1 MSSKHT
7 YEKHSVNTLAHRF
20 KGLASRNTIQKWLAD
35 KKIRPEMKDES
46 AAPYLFTRKHLDNVA
61 EVLDRAHCARVARA
75 TDSAQQFAHVRDT
88 TRRNALLILR
98 ENQMRE
104 LGNRPRSHRGE
115 KDLATN
121 DCDAVGGVRLCAD
134 VSEVRRIGN
143 CNILGKPMKEKQK

>member
-35 KKIRPEMKDES
+35 KKIRPEMVDKS
-46 AAPYLFTRKHLDNVA
+46 AAPYLFTRKHLDDVA
-61 EVLDRAHCARVARA
+61 EVLTRAHDERVGRLTTNALEFK
-75 TDSAQQFAHVRDT
+75 QVRET
-88 TRRNALLILR
+88 TRRNALAILR
-98 ENQMRE
+98 ENQIGE
-104 LGNRPRSHRGE
+104 SGNRPRPHRRE
-115 KDLATN
+115 KDLALN
-121 DCDAVGGVRLCAD
+121 DCDAMGGVRLCAD